1 MNRTKH
7 RLLLLLT
14 CAAALAAAAHAHAAL
29 TFQLEQVGDDVV
41 LTGSGSLN
49 VSVLTLDGQAAV
61 GSGLNP
67 HFGVAQVG
75 TIEDFGNLVDTYL
88 GATGPSSFGNDTD
101 LNFKF
106 ADSGTGDAAGISGAG
121 LGNGT
126 EIRLPAGY
134 VSGDPLFGT
143 ATFDGATFASLG
155 FTPGTYTYTWGSG
168 LNADSLTVTSVV
180 PEPSTWALMTVG
192 AGLLAFSVAR
202 RRYAQAT

>member
-7 RLLLLLT
+7 RSLLLLA
-14 CAAALAAAAHAHAAL
+14 CAATLAAAHAHAAL
-29 TFQLEQVGDDVV
+29 TLQLEQVGDDVV

-49 VSVLTLDGQAAV
+49 VLALTLDEQSAV

-75 TIEDFGNLVDTYL
+75 TVEDFGNLVDTYL

-106 ADSGTGDAAGISGAG
+106 ADIGTGDAVGISGAG
-121 LGNGT
+121 LGSGT
-126 EIRLPAGY
+126 EIRVPADY
-134 VSGDPLFGT
+134 VSGDLLFGT
-143 ATFDGATFASLG
+143 ATFDSATFASLG

-192 AGLLAFSVAR
+192 AGLLAFGVAR
-202 RRYAQAT
+202 RRHAQAT